1 MAKKKATP
9 KETPT
14 QVWKFTK
21 SQTLLLTE
29 QARIHATELAPIQRY
44 QSRTQNDLLNSFR
57 EELNIPEG
65 VVLDVD
71 LERLEFKV
79 HTPE

>member
-1 MAKKKATP
+1 MAKTKKT

-29 QARIHATELAPIQRY
+29 QARIHARELAPLQGY
-44 QSRTQNDLLNSFR
+44 QSRSQNDLLNSFLV
-57 EELNIPEG
+57 ELGIPEG
-65 VVLDVD
+65 TPLTVD
-71 LERLEFKV
+71 LNQLQFTLK
-79 HTPE
+79 TD